1 MQNTWIPQI
10 QCLENVTL
18 SHAYSRWLVA
28 EERVSLGREAEVAQ
42 SQIRGQ
48 NRSHQSIAHQRGRQ
62 RSQKSSDEDGSKA
75 REEERSDNR
84 LIFERRDQKG
94 CWPYISIA
102 DFLPRSIN
110 SETAVRCAVRLV
122 QDECRYFISTGHEWS
137 FSIDCL
143 CVF

>member
-10 QCLENVTL
+10 QCLENAAR
-18 SHAYSRWLVA
+18 SHACSRWLVA
-28 EERVSLGREAEVAQ
+28 EERVTLDREAEVAQ

-48 NRSHQSIAHQRGRQ
+48 NRSHQSIAHQGGRQ

-75 REEERSDNR
+75 REEERSDHR
-84 LIFERRDQKG
+84 RISERRDQKG
-94 CWPYISIA
+94 CRPYISIA
-102 DFLPRSIN
+102 SFLPRSID
-110 SETAVRCAVRLV
+110 SETAVRCTVRLV
-122 QDECRYFISTGHEWS
+122 QNECRYFISAGHEWS